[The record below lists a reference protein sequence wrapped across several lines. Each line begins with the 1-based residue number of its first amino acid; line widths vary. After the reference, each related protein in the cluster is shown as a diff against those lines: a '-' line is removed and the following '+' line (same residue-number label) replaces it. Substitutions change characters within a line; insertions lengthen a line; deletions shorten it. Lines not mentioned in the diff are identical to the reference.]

1 MISPELRLLS
11 ESFAEIAAEMIDDG
25 SFATVACDLIPLQM
39 SLIHFLQRDVIT
51 NYLLEVEPDWP
62 WAKQP
67 TRQ

>member
-11 ESFAEIAAEMIDDG
+11 ESFAETAAEMVDDG

-51 NYLLEVEPDWP
+51 NYLPEVEPDWP
-62 WAKQP
+62 WAKQAS
-67 TRQ
+67 RK

>member
-1 MISPELRLLS
+1 MISQELRLLS
-11 ESFAEIAAEMIDDG
+11 ASFAETAAEMVDDG
-25 SFATVACDLIPLQM
+25 SFASVACDLIPLQM

-67 TRQ
+67 SQK